1 MFDILVHIIAFAIW
15 VFFFLAVFSIVLTIF
30 RFIWAA
36 FSSKPSKGAPSS
48 MPWWVWWTSYR
59 D

>member
-1 MFDILVHIIAFAIW
+1 MFDILVHIIAFASW
-15 VFFFLAVFSIVLTIF
+15 VFFFMAIFSFVVLAI
-30 RFIWAA
+30 RFIGYL

-48 MPWWVWWTSYR
+48 MPWWVWWTSFR